1 MIIEKNQT
9 RKLGANSD
17 ARMGENL
24 EMIPNKE
31 ENLLSEVTEEN
42 KVYVNALDQNI
53 FTARKF
59 EVYK

>member
-1 MIIEKNQT
+1 
-9 RKLGANSD
+9 
-17 ARMGENL
+17 MGENL

-42 KVYVNALDQNI
+42 KIYVNALDQNI